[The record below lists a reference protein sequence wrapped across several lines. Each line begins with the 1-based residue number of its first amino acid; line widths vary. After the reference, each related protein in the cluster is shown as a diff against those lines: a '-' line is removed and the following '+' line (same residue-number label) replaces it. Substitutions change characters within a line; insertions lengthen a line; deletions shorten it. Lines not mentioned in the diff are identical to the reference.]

1 MKEVKKVVL
10 IGASGFVGSA
20 LLNETLNRGF
30 EVIAVVRH
38 PEKIKIENEN
48 LKVTKAD
55 VSSLEEVYEVCKGAD
70 PLSMRLIRDGIIP
83 IYMMRQLKS
92 I

>member
-1 MKEVKKVVL
+1 M
-10 IGASGFVGSA
+10 
-20 LLNETLNRGF
+20 
-30 EVIAVVRH
+30 
-38 PEKIKIENEN
+38 
-48 LKVTKAD
+48 TKAD

-70 PLSMRLIRDGIIP
+70 AVISAFNPDGIIL

>member
-55 VSSLEEVYEVCKGAD
+55 VKKYTKFVKGRM
-70 PLSMRLIRDGIIP
+70 PLSVRLIRDGIIP

>member
-1 MKEVKKVVL
+1 M
-10 IGASGFVGSA
+10 
-20 LLNETLNRGF
+20 NRGF
-30 EVIAVVRH
+30 EVTAVVRH
-38 PEKIKIENEN
+38 PEKIKIENES

-70 PLSMRLIRDGIIP
+70 AVISAVLIRDGIIP

>member
-30 EVIAVVRH
+30 EVTAVVRH
-38 PEKIKIENEN
+38 PEKIKIENES

-55 VSSLEEVYEVCKGAD
+55 VSSLEEVYE
-70 PLSMRLIRDGIIP
+70 
-83 IYMMRQLKS
+83 
-92 I
+92 

>member
-30 EVIAVVRH
+30 EVTAVVRH
-38 PEKIKIENEN
+38 PEKIKIENES

-55 VSSLEEVYEVCKGAD
+55 VSSLEEVY
-70 PLSMRLIRDGIIP
+70 
-83 IYMMRQLKS
+83 
-92 I
+92 